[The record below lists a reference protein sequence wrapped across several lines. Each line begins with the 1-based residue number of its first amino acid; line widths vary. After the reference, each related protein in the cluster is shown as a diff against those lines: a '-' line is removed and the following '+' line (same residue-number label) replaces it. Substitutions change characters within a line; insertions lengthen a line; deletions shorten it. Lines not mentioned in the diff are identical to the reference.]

1 MSYPICEHVKTSGKR
16 CGSPALSGETF
27 CYYHKRLE
35 EALPA
40 ARNMYFA
47 YNRMATRGEDAMIG
61 FHTPELEDAAGIQ
74 IGYMQ
79 TLYGIANG
87 HLDCRRAKLMLSALH
102 GAAPN
107 LQRLESC
114 LGQTLS
120 KVIPRKP
127 PAGVKSPGGRVDKAR
142 PTRRV
147 QKLPRPSQTKAGTG
161 RPRPS
166 VAAAVESVIASA

>member
-102 GAAPN
+102 GAAAN

-114 LGQTLS
+114 LGQTLK
-120 KVIPRKP
+120 KVDRKP
-127 PAGVKSPGGRVDKAR
+127 PASVKHAGKRAR
-142 PTRRV
+142 R
-147 QKLPRPSQTKAGTG
+147 LPRPSQTTAGTG
-161 RPRPS
+161 HPGVRQDAS
-166 VAAAVESVIASA
+166 GAA